1 MLKHVRHDGS
11 LCLLVPDAGY
21 DLGADEW
28 RAQAAV
34 LGDLFAAHGV
44 GVVLEPWSG
53 DSDLAAYD
61 LAIPLMAWGYHR
73 MLDRWYGQ
81 LDRWEAAGA
90 RLINPLPVLRW
101 NSDKSYLLALQ
112 EKGVAIIPSALID
125 PARPDVLDEARA
137 ALGVDAVVVKP
148 VSSAGSDGTYLLGPG
163 EPLPAEAQG
172 RLIVQPVMEAIR
184 TEGELSLF
192 MLGGR
197 YSHAIVKRPRA
208 GDFRVQPQFGGSFEA
223 IEPAPAARAL
233 ADAALA
239 ASGPGIAYARVDM
252 VSDGGDG
259 YRLMEIEL
267 IEPYL
272 FLERSPDG
280 GAGFVDMVLREM
292 RAAEPA

>member
-1 MLKHVRHDGS
+1 MTTETS
-11 LCLLVPDAGY
+11 LCLLTPDVGY

-28 RAQAAV
+28 RAQAEA
-34 LGDLFAAHGV
+34 LAELFAARGV
-44 GVVLEPWSG
+44 RVVLEPWSG
-53 DSDLAAYD
+53 DADLAVYD

-73 MLDRWYGQ
+73 MLGRWYAQ
-81 LDRWEAAGA
+81 LDRWEQAGA

-112 EKGVAIIPSALID
+112 DKGVAIIPSVLID
-125 PARPDVLDEARA
+125 PAAPGALAEARV
-137 ALGVDAVVVKP
+137 ALGAAAVVVKP
-148 VSSAGSDGTYLLGPG
+148 VSSAGSDGTHLLGPG
-163 EPLPAEAQG
+163 EALPDGAEG
-172 RLIVQPVMEAIR
+172 RLIVQPVMETIR

-197 YSHAIVKRPRA
+197 YSHAIVKRPKA

-223 IEPAPAARAL
+223 IEPAPPARAL
-233 ADAALA
+233 AEAALD

-252 VSDGGDG
+252 VGDGAGG

-280 GAGFVDMVLREM
+280 GAGFVDMVCREM
-292 RAAEPA
+292 RGVEPA